1 MNKAISRAIGME
13 IRSAREARSLSRQQ
27 LASLLPYDISV
38 RTLLSYEHGLRNLS
52 VVRLIEIGQVLGVDA
67 RIILARS
74 LQRAQLDPMKL
85 ALVVD
90 LNKMIKDE
98 SPAYRPMRQ
107 WARNTLNEKTNN
119 GVVDM
124 PPNVVRHLAHCIGY
138 KHEQLAQYLSKFG
151 PDYGLE
157 D

>member
-1 MNKAISRAIGME
+1 MNKAISRAIGVE

-98 SPAYRPMRQ
+98 SPAYRP
-107 WARNTLNEKTNN
+107 
-119 GVVDM
+119 
-124 PPNVVRHLAHCIGY
+124 
-138 KHEQLAQYLSKFG
+138 
-151 PDYGLE
+151 
-157 D
+157 